1 MYICTYMGQTQL
13 LIMHTILQMCIV
25 TGENLRASNAVNCT
39 ECDQY
44 RFVSYKSSK
53 TLPDIQNS

>member
-1 MYICTYMGQTQL
+1 MGQTQL